1 MSVDLG
7 GSSIIANPTGT
18 VNFYDGSTPI
28 GSSRLSTGGGV
39 SPASFSIYSLAGGSH
54 TITASYTSDGNFN
67 LSSGTLTQ
75 TVSKADTTTAH
86 TSAVNPTRFGQST
99 TFTATVSVVSPG
111 TTAVAPPTGTVT
123 FYDGSTSIGSGTLST
138 SGGVTTS
145 SFSTNGLGV
154 GNHSITAGYV
164 GDGNFNIS
172 SSAVVTQSVL
182 TADTTTA
189 LKSSTNPSYWSAP
202 VTFTATVS
210 VVSPGTTAVAS
221 PTGTVA
227 FFDGSTSIGSGTLS
241 TGGGVTT
248 ASFSTSSLVLGSHPI
263 TATYPAD
270 GNFNGSTTSALSQ
283 SVLVVPVTVNVTPS
297 PTSLQ
302 YSDVLTASA
311 LIVTP
316 AGTAAP
322 AGAAQFQINSRNFGP
337 GQTGSSSS
345 ASFGGQ
351 VLKGPSGLTVAGTN
365 SLKATFTPA
374 DPTPYK

>member
-28 GSSRLSTGGGV
+28 GSSRLSTSGGV
-39 SPASFSIYSLAGGSH
+39 TTASFSIYSLAVGSH

-111 TTAVAPPTGTVT
+111 TTAVASPAGMVT
-123 FYDGSTSIGSGTLST
+123 FYDAPPSILSGSLST
-138 SGGVTTS
+138 SGGVTTAS
-145 SFSTNGLGV
+145 VSTNGLGV
-154 GNHSITAGYV
+154 GSHSITAGYA

-189 LKSSTNPSYWSAP
+189 LKSSANPSYWSAP
-202 VTFTATVS
+202 VTFTATVG
-210 VVSPGTTAVAS
+210 VVAPGTTAVAS
-221 PTGTVA
+221 PTGMVT
-227 FFDGSTSIGSGTLS
+227 FFDGTTSIGSGTLS
-241 TGGGVTT
+241 TAGGVTT
-248 ASFSTSSLVLGSHPI
+248 ASFSTSSLVLGPHPI
-263 TATYPAD
+263 TATYSAD
-270 GNFNGSTTSALSQ
+270 GTFQSHNTSALSQ
-283 SVLVVPVTVNVTPS
+283 SVVVVPVTVNVTPS

-302 YSDVLTASA
+302 YSHLLTAIA

-316 AGTAAP
+316 AGTAPP
-322 AGAAQFQINSRNFGP
+322 AGAVQFQINGDHFGP
-337 GQTGSSSS
+337 AQTASSS
-345 ASFGGQ
+345 ARAVPRQG
-351 VLKGPSGLTVAGTN
+351 LKCPS
-365 SLKATFTPA
+365 
-374 DPTPYK
+374 

>member
-123 FYDGSTSIGSGTLST
+123 FYDGSTSIGTGTLRT
-138 SGGVTTS
+138 TGGVTTAT
-145 SFSTNGLGV
+145 FSTYGLGV

-322 AGAAQFQINSRNFGP
+322 AGSVQFQINGDNFGP
-337 GQTGSSSS
+337 AQTVSSSS